1 MRFTMRISQVLY
13 TVQVKNIPHI
23 LHFVFDKEVKQ
34 IEKTDMKQKAAKGY
48 ISGFLFFALVE
59 NVIRECAF

>member
-1 MRFTMRISQVLY
+1 
-13 TVQVKNIPHI
+13 
-23 LHFVFDKEVKQ
+23 
-34 IEKTDMKQKAAKGY
+34 MKQKAAKGY